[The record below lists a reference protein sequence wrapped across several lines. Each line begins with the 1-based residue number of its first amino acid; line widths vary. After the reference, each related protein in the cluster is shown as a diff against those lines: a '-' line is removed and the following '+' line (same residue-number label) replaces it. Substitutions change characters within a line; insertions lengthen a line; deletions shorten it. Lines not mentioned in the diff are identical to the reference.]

1 MRINYVRFSL
11 HCATTARIKRLG
23 KRIMK
28 GKRVS
33 PLRRAMNTRAS
44 RSPGNFARE
53 FGIWS
58 RSLAREASHST
69 PQTVITRARRR
80 EVTCFLQRIL
90 IRNAE
95 LGLLNLP
102 ASLYQMLRRLRRKAT
117 VARPRETETFAA
129 TQIRL
134 LAGTMEFA
142 SLANFLIIPFSI
154 VTVLFQRNEPECV
167 RE

>member
-1 MRINYVRFSL
+1 
-11 HCATTARIKRLG
+11 
-23 KRIMK
+23 
-28 GKRVS
+28 
-33 PLRRAMNTRAS
+33 MNTRVS

-53 FGIWS
+53 FGIWG

-102 ASLYQMLRRLRRKAT
+102 ASLYQMLRRLRRESSGSET
-117 VARPRETETFAA
+117 RETETFAA
-129 TQIRL
+129 TQNKVAGRLDGIRL
-134 LAGTMEFA
+134 ACD
-142 SLANFLIIPFSI
+142 FLIIPFPI
-154 VTVLFQRNEPECV
+154 MTVLFQRNDLNTCKHKFV
-167 RE
+167 TAT